1 MEGITLNKVQLSEII
16 PENIDICDFRK
27 SKGRTYCRVT
37 VSGVRQD
44 WEITKNKEHSSEEM
58 LKYAIEFSKSVRIK
72 LEQDQNG
79 EVGRE
84 DVTNDEV
91 EEIVKDAQPMKRQ
104 DPIVR
109 VRKKGFVRGAVVK
122 RKNAFDK
129 DCGYGV
135 LTGDYEIAGEVVL
148 LKMTDGGSYNEFH
161 CELITDVNKQIMR
174 VVAEQ
179 QHNIQ
184 IEANNF
190 CDKIQGFMNNLIY
203 EEA

>member
-1 MEGITLNKVQLSEII
+1 MEKLTLNKIEISEII
-16 PENIDICDFRK
+16 PENIDICDFVK
-27 SKGRTYCRVT
+27 SKGKTSCRVT
-37 VSGVRQD
+37 VSGIRQD
-44 WEITKNKEHSSEEM
+44 WHITKSKEHSSSEM
-58 LKYAIEFSKSVRIK
+58 LKYAIELSKSVRLQ

-84 DVTNDEV
+84 DVTDDEM

-109 VRKKGFVRGAVVK
+109 VHKKGFVRGAVVK
-122 RKNAFDK
+122 RKNAYDK

-184 IEANNF
+184 IEANTF
-190 CDKIQGFMNNLIY
+190 CDMIQGFMNKLIY